1 MAALRGARIAYRP
14 LCVAVRLAAGRLGD
28 AVGGALSYRAL
39 WAAGAAAHSTA
50 RRRALRRAANDA
62 HGSGISSVRNVHRS
76 FWRRADARAD
86 LPGWRVS
93 EHGVLERADG

>member
-1 MAALRGARIAYRP
+1 MAALRGTRIACRP
-14 LCVAVRLAAGRLGD
+14 LCVAAGRLGD
-28 AVGGALSYRAL
+28 AVGGALSDRAL

-50 RRRALRRAANDA
+50 RCRALRRAANDA

-86 LPGWRVS
+86 LPGWCVS
-93 EHGVLERADG
+93 EHGVLEGADG